1 MFRSTRAEDSRNYT
15 DEPAVARASTRI
27 AEPTR
32 SGPHPVT
39 ERSAPAAEAH
49 PRELRTAGL
58 LLSLA
63 GIGILR
69 GSITAA
75 ALYPAMFTTHT
86 NTLSHLGASEPPDS
100 VVLQPSAAIFD
111 LTMVVTGAIILAAA
125 RYLHRAL
132 GRKGVTIPLTLLGAG
147 VLGVG
152 VFPLNHLAPHTIFA
166 LLAFVAGGVGVITAS
181 RITETPFRWLWT
193 ILGMVS
199 LVAITLGI
207 FFLEWGP
214 VAELGEGGI
223 ERWNAYPVV
232 LWLVAFGS
240 YLMAKAG
247 EPRRPEETDGAH
259 HDR

>member
-1 MFRSTRAEDSRNYT
+1 M
-15 DEPAVARASTRI
+15 ASTRI
-27 AEPTR
+27 TQPTR
-32 SGPHPVT
+32 SEPPRVT
-39 ERSAPAAEAH
+39 ERSAPPAGAR

-58 LLSLA
+58 LLSLS
-63 GIGILR
+63 GIGILM
-69 GSITAA
+69 GSITAE
-75 ALYPAMFTTHT
+75 ALYPAVFTTHT

-111 LTMVVTGAIILAAA
+111 ITMVVTGAMILAAA
-125 RYLHRAL
+125 WLLHRAL
-132 GRKGVTIPLTLLGAG
+132 GRKGVTIPLALLGTG

-152 VFPLNHLAPHTIFA
+152 VFPLNHLAPHTVFA
-166 LLAFVAGGVGVITAS
+166 LLAFVAGGIGVILAS
-181 RITETPFRWLWT
+181 RITEAPFRGLWT
-193 ILGMVS
+193 VLGVVS

-247 EPRRPEETDGAH
+247 GPLDERRG
-259 HDR
+259 